1 MQKNQIH
8 PYLFGKAEEIFR
20 NKTGP
25 SDGKRRMFSSDHKA
39 AESQRMWNKTP
50 KNGPWAMHENK
61 TNPKA
66 LPIHHMRKFLPIPNI
81 ARDSAA
87 RLGAN
92 IIRADLACF
101 YAGMTLALKRWC
113 WVLILPFN
121 NYTRNLHGKKF
132 QIVINLLGQKPDFP
146 CVWSKFS
153 YFLISRSGF
162 FFSSSCCLVHI
173 DSCAGPEDLLKT
185 CQILHRDLRSGRG

>member
-1 MQKNQIH
+1 MQRSQIH

-20 NKTGP
+20 NKTWP
-25 SDGKRRMFSSDHKA
+25 SDGKRWMFSSDHKA
-39 AESQRMWNKTP
+39 AESQRMWKNTP
-50 KNGPWAMHENK
+50 KNGPWITYKNK
-61 TNPKA
+61 MNPQA
-66 LPIHHMRKFLPIPNI
+66 LPIHHMRKFLPIPNT

-87 RLGAN
+87 WLGAN

-101 YAGMTLALKRWC
+101 YPGMTLALKRQC

-121 NYTRNLHGKKF
+121 ITQGISHSKKF

-146 CVWSKFS
+146 SVWSKLS
-153 YFLISRSGF
+153 YFLISRSGV
-162 FFSSSCCLVHI
+162 FSSCWCLVHI

-185 CQILHRDLRSGRG
+185 HQILHTDLRCTRG